1 MGLCQVCSSQ
11 PFYCWI
17 ASDLVSQFSYQ
28 QKGIYTNKL
37 FLVFSRLFHGNN
49 RVAHVRWYCSRRDH
63 GQYPKCRCL
72 SSSDIRLYYHFYF
85 NYPAEQGAIEVSEF
99 PKSGDFDW
107 TELITQRVAR
117 GRWWLHSKFF
127 VVLGWGHRHHTERE
141 PWHSWEDWYGFSP

>member
-1 MGLCQVCSSQ
+1 MRHPKKYGKSLWVTYLFTVGTESGAK
-11 PFYCWI
+11 P
-17 ASDLVSQFSYQ
+17 L
-28 QKGIYTNKL
+28 KGIYTNKL

-99 PKSGDFDW
+99 PKSGDFD
-107 TELITQRVAR
+107 
-117 GRWWLHSKFF
+117 
-127 VVLGWGHRHHTERE
+127 
-141 PWHSWEDWYGFSP
+141 